1 MGRGTTVGIG
11 LPIKGGIVENTG
23 GRLVVTGVSTVGATV
38 AVLGGENSHRLP
50 AKGGLQAQSVPSATP
65 PFKHSGKATNTTTIK
80 VIRFRYILCT

>member
-23 GRLVVTGVSTVGATV
+23 GRLVVTGVSTVG
-38 AVLGGENSHRLP
+38 VLGGENSQRLP

-65 PFKHSGKATNTTTIK
+65 PFKHSGKATNITTIK